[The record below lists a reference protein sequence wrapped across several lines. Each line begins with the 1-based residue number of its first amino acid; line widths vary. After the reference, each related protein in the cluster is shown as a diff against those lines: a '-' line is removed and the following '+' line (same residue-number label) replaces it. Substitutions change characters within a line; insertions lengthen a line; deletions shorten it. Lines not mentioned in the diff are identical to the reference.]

1 EQMQHH
7 AGTRQP
13 VDVCQPRT
21 RPQALNCPSGAD
33 AHRRQRDEAPK
44 ASIAKDAGT
53 TKKMISAV
61 AAVTPAITSSKPR
74 QPIYSKCQAAGEV
87 AHIAPNVP
95 SIMKQPL
102 NRSMRSFGNHDT
114 IALSPAINAP
124 ATPKPIKARPTTS
137 VAKSSL
143 RANNAAPPAATRS
156 SPLCTRRGPK
166 RSSKTPSGN
175 RIDAKVKKYT
185 DVMSPRC
192 DASSPSSAV
201 NCPAITALMVRKK
214 YDRK

>member
-1 EQMQHH
+1 MQHH

-44 ASIAKDAGT
+44 ASIAKDGPEPTRGIAWLVGD
-53 TKKMISAV
+53 MRRAV
-61 AAVTPAITSSKPR
+61 GNDKEDDKRSRSRQPAITSSKPR
-74 QPIYSKCQAAGEV
+74 QPIYSKSQAAGEV

-102 NRSMRSFGNHDT
+102 NRSRRSFGNHDT

-166 RSSKTPSGN
+166 PSSKTPSGN
-175 RIDAKVKKYT
+175 
-185 DVMSPRC
+185 
-192 DASSPSSAV
+192 
-201 NCPAITALMVRKK
+201 
-214 YDRK
+214 